1 MRIRYVT
8 TRFEFE
14 SALAELWTIEKLC
27 CDFETT
33 GLDARVHE
41 PRLLQLC
48 STKEDEEDRVVYVI
62 DLFKCE
68 NIDGLKALIESR
80 SMLLFHNANF
90 DLQFFLKLG
99 IEYKKKIIQLKWIKV
114 FIR

>member
-1 MRIRYVT
+1 MEIRYVT

-48 STKEDEEDRVVYVI
+48 STKEDEEDRVVMSSIYSNA
-62 DLFKCE
+62 KTSM
-68 NIDGLKALIESR
+68 GSR
-80 SMLLFHNANF
+80 LDRVSLDAPFP
-90 DLQFFLKLG
+90 QRKL
-99 IEYKKKIIQLKWIKV
+99 
-114 FIR
+114 

>member
-1 MRIRYVT
+1 MEIRYVT
-8 TRFEFE
+8 NRFEFE

-27 CDFETT
+27 CDFEAT

-80 SMLLFHNANF
+80 SMLLFRQLLF
-90 DLQFFLKLG
+90 KSSRR
-99 IEYKKKIIQLKWIKV
+99 KKT
-114 FIR
+114 RN

>member
-1 MRIRYVT
+1 MKQPFFNAMEIRYVT

-62 DLFKCE
+62 DLFKCK
-68 NIDGLKALIESR
+68 NICLLYTSPSPRDYAASR
-80 SMLLFHNANF
+80 MPSSA
-90 DLQFFLKLG
+90 
-99 IEYKKKIIQLKWIKV
+99 
-114 FIR
+114 